1 MLFLQGSKNKYL
13 KKAARIT
20 KEEENWQIEKEN
32 LEKRNK
38 IYEEY
43 EKLTIMNTNKLSMS
57 KKALIFLFISCSCIE
72 IFTIWV
78 TIKSISLAFAMGIM
92 PDFTPLVS
100 LIGTVVGEV
109 IALAAYYIK
118 STKEN
123 TSGGITYESAA
134 AHNFDYS
141 WGQDAQ
147 G

>member
-1 MLFLQGSKNKYL
+1 MLFLGSKENAI

-20 KEEENWQIEKEN
+20 KEEEIWQIEKEN
-32 LEKRNK
+32 LERQNK
-38 IYEEY
+38 IQDEY
-43 EKLTIMNTNKLSMS
+43 NQLTTTNESHLSMS
-57 KKALIFLFISCSCIE
+57 KKALIFLLISCSCIE

-78 TIKSISLAFAMGIM
+78 TIRSISLAFAIGIM
-92 PDFTPLVS
+92 PDFTPLVT

-109 IALAAYYIK
+109 VALAAYYAK
-118 STKEN
+118 SAKEN

-134 AHNFDYS
+134 ARNFDYT

>member
-43 EKLTIMNTNKLSMS
+43 EKLTTMNTNKLSMS

>member
-1 MLFLQGSKNKYL
+1 MLFLGSKENAI

-20 KEEENWQIEKEN
+20 KEEEIWQIEKEN
-32 LEKRNK
+32 LERQNK
-38 IYEEY
+38 IQDEY
-43 EKLTIMNTNKLSMS
+43 NQLTTTNESHLSMS
-57 KKALIFLFISCSCIE
+57 KKALIFLLISCSCIE

-78 TIKSISLAFAMGIM
+78 TIRSISLAFAMGIM
-92 PDFTPLVS
+92 PDFTPLVT

-109 IALAAYYIK
+109 VALAAYYAK
-118 STKEN
+118 SAKEN

-134 AHNFDYS
+134 ARNFDYT

>member
-1 MLFLQGSKNKYL
+1 MLFLQGSKNKYI

-43 EKLTIMNTNKLSMS
+43 EKLTTMSTNKLSMS

>member
-1 MLFLQGSKNKYL
+1 MLFLGSKENAI

-20 KEEENWQIEKEN
+20 KEEEIWQTEKEN
-32 LEKRNK
+32 LERQNK
-38 IYEEY
+38 IQDEY
-43 EKLTIMNTNKLSMS
+43 NQLTTTNESHLSMS
-57 KKALIFLFISCSCIE
+57 KKALIFLLISCSCIE

-78 TIKSISLAFAMGIM
+78 TIRSISLAFAMGIM
-92 PDFTPLVS
+92 PDFTPLVT

-109 IALAAYYIK
+109 VALAAYYAK
-118 STKEN
+118 SAKEN

-134 AHNFDYS
+134 ARNFDYT